1 MMLEESREYQN
12 SGLHL
17 LQRKSIVENA
27 VIHPLFHLWLKI
39 KHSFILYS
47 SIVITICTDNEFI
60 RLTFIPN
67 WYEYPTKNA
76 PRNFKIEE
84 MMNCQR
90 RENKSTWENGR
101 IVKWLDKKI
110 ACLVV
115 SFFLFCCEKLVPNDV
130 IGETT
135 HMSPV
140 ATYFTSDHKEIL
152 DNDIR
157 CGGVGNRR
165 KHLKSWFSMIINRGK
180 IHRRLYFSIKFHLY
194 ARKTGANT
202 F

>member
-1 MMLEESREYQN
+1 
-12 SGLHL
+12 
-17 LQRKSIVENA
+17 
-27 VIHPLFHLWLKI
+27 
-39 KHSFILYS
+39 
-47 SIVITICTDNEFI
+47 
-60 RLTFIPN
+60 
-67 WYEYPTKNA
+67 
-76 PRNFKIEE
+76 

-101 IVKWLDKKI
+101 IIKWLDKK
-110 ACLVV
+110 LRVWL
-115 SFFLFCCEKLVPNDV
+115 FFSLFCCEKLVPNDV

-165 KHLKSWFSMIINRGK
+165 KHLKSWFSMIIRKRK
-180 IHRRLYFSIKFHLY
+180 IHLRLYFSIKFHLC
-194 ARKTGANT
+194 ARKTDANT
-202 F
+202 FYPFKSAFLFNVRYLYYYFAQFIQNK

>member
-1 MMLEESREYQN
+1 M
-12 SGLHL
+12 
-17 LQRKSIVENA
+17 ENA
-27 VIHPLFHLWLKI
+27 VAHPLFHLWLKI

-60 RLTFIPN
+60 RLTCISN

-76 PRNFKIEE
+76 LRNFKIEE

-115 SFFLFCCEKLVPNDV
+115 SFFL
-130 IGETT
+130 
-135 HMSPV
+135 
-140 ATYFTSDHKEIL
+140 IL
-152 DNDIR
+152 
-157 CGGVGNRR
+157 
-165 KHLKSWFSMIINRGK
+165 L
-180 IHRRLYFSIKFHLY
+180 
-194 ARKTGANT
+194 RKTSTERCYRWNHPHVSCCHILYIRSQRNIRQWYKMWRR
-202 F
+202 